1 MNIRRFIL
9 LVGWLLLAAVPFW
22 AEGYTL
28 TTLRDVLLFGLFAL
42 SLDYLWGKTGILSFG
57 HAAFF
62 GLGAYGMAIVT
73 LKLGIDPQVASMLG
87 LLVGVA
93 LPMVIAGLIGYFLI
107 FGGVRAA
114 YLTIVTLALT
124 IIAQQVA
131 IGWSDMTGGDSG
143 LIGVPPLTL
152 NIGDFSFVLMDP
164 AIFYWVVFGL
174 SSLIL
179 YVLWRVCSGHYG
191 KVLTALED
199 NETRIRSLG
208 YHTPLHLLGV
218 FVVSA
223 GIAGLAGALYAT
235 GTSFVT
241 PDLIGLMLST
251 EVIMWVAVGGR
262 GTLVGPF
269 IGAFVVWWLRQEVS
283 SIDTKLW
290 PLFIGGFFILMVFA
304 FPNGLLSALDPI
316 RNRLARRAE
325 KKVTS

>member
-1 MNIRRFIL
+1 PDGHQLSGTLVLGRNCGRRRQCHRRGCRQLNRGRSRDAHELSVATHGCPGSRPCRGHCSRALSSSWPGGIMNIRRFIL

-73 LKLGIDPQVASMLG
+73 LKLCIDPQVASMLG

-152 NIGDFSFVLMDP
+152 N
-164 AIFYWVVFGL
+164 
-174 SSLIL
+174 
-179 YVLWRVCSGHYG
+179 
-191 KVLTALED
+191 
-199 NETRIRSLG
+199 
-208 YHTPLHLLGV
+208 
-218 FVVSA
+218 
-223 GIAGLAGALYAT
+223 
-235 GTSFVT
+235 
-241 PDLIGLMLST
+241 
-251 EVIMWVAVGGR
+251 
-262 GTLVGPF
+262 
-269 IGAFVVWWLRQEVS
+269 
-283 SIDTKLW
+283 
-290 PLFIGGFFILMVFA
+290 
-304 FPNGLLSALDPI
+304 
-316 RNRLARRAE
+316 
-325 KKVTS
+325 

>member
-1 MNIRRFIL
+1 FFQAEDGIRDRN
-9 LVGWLLLAAVPFW
+9 VTGVQ
-22 AEGYTL
+22 TC
-28 TTLRDVLLFGLFAL
+28 AL
-42 SLDYLWGKTGILSFG
+42 PIS
-57 HAAFF
+57 AFF

-251 EVIMWVAVGGR
+251 EVIMWV
-262 GTLVGPF
+262 
-269 IGAFVVWWLRQEVS
+269 
-283 SIDTKLW
+283 
-290 PLFIGGFFILMVFA
+290 
-304 FPNGLLSALDPI
+304 
-316 RNRLARRAE
+316 
-325 KKVTS
+325 